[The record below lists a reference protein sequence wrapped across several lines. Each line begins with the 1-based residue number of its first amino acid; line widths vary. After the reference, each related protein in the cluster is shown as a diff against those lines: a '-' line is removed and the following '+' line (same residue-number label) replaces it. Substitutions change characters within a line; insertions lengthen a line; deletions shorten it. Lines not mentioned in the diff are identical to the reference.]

1 MRKTGHMGG
10 AENGTYYKAYVFF
23 EKKRI
28 FEGGSKSA
36 ARRKIE
42 EE

>member
-1 MRKTGHMGG
+1 MKKTGPMGG
-10 AENGTYYKAYVFF
+10 AENGVYSGAYVFF

-28 FEGGSKSA
+28 WEKKPKSG
-36 ARRKIE
+36 ARKKVE